1 MTAPQNISLF
11 ESCNGSMQVN
21 SALEGANNA
30 PNHAVFFI
38 RAHERGRNHILGG
51 GQFFVGL
58 FVPCVCD
65 PYNFSSHPLPQIEN
79 GSVWLQKKD
88 RRIDGRAPLPK
99 PRSGQVCGY
108 TPLSPKWRTV
118 VFCPSRPCAQS
129 DLTAAAGPQGGWK
142 GTDRPN
148 GFSLRTLS
156 LYGTLVIFHLPMCCS
171 RWGLAYGKSRNAV
184 KCGASRTSSSRE
196 SELIASES

>member
-88 RRIDGRAPLPK
+88 RRIDGRVPLPK
-99 PRSGQVCGY
+99 PRSGQVSGY

-118 VFCPSRPCAQS
+118 VFSIPPLCAVRS
-129 DLTAAAGPQGGWK
+129 HCSGGAP
-142 GTDRPN
+142 GRMERDRPTEWIFTPDSFLIW
-148 GFSLRTLS
+148 GPCDLS
-156 LYGTLVIFHLPMCCS
+156 PVHVLQSMGS
-171 RWGLAYGKSRNAV
+171 GLCIGQQERGQMRCV
-184 KCGASRTSSSRE
+184 KNF
-196 SELIASES
+196 LIA